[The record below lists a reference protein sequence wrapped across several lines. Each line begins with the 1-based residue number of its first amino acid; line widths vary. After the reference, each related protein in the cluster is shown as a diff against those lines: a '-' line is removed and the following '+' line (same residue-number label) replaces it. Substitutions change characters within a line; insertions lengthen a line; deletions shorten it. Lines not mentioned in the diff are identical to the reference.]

1 MRKKIDILAILLVI
15 LLALSLGLG
24 AVSVYCDHA
33 YRETLSS
40 NNALGELLDDLAAAA
55 DTGGAPAVE
64 NFDFSPT
71 ASGRAGPTENFNA
84 VLVDEDG
91 AILAQTGAL
100 ACGDVSTLDVML
112 ARYERPIELSAA
124 DGSTAH
130 RTTWARLGLL
140 AGRGQPDA
148 VHRLL
153 HRRCAAQDRQR
164 ACPHLR
170 GQLPRPRRTALRPHD
185 R

>member
-1 MRKKIDILAILLVI
+1 MRKKIDFLAILLVI

-64 NFDFSPT
+64 NFDFSPYGLWEGK
-71 ASGRAGPTENFNA
+71 SDENFNA

-91 AILAQTGAL
+91 TILARTGTL
-100 ACGDVSTLDVML
+100 ACGDMSTLDMML
-112 ARYERPIELSAA
+112 ARYDRSIELPAA
-124 DGSTAH
+124 DGTAPITPPG
-130 RTTWARLGLL
+130 RASACCWARA
-140 AGRGQPDA
+140 AGRRSSPTVSA
-148 VHRLL
+148 M
-153 HRRCAAQDRQR
+153 RRSGPA
-164 ACPHLR
+164 ACPPPPM
-170 GQLPRPRRTALRPHD
+170 QTASPPSTNSSTLA
-185 R
+185 

>member
-15 LLALSLGLG
+15 LLALSLGMG

-40 NNALGELLDDLAAAA
+40 NNALGELLDDLVAAA

-64 NFDFSPT
+64 NFDFSPYGLWEGK
-71 ASGRAGPTENFNA
+71 SDENFNA

-91 AILAQTGAL
+91 AILAQTGTL

-140 AGRGQPDA
+140 LARAAGRRSSPTASAMCRSGP
-148 VHRLL
+148 
-153 HRRCAAQDRQR
+153 AA
-164 ACPHLR
+164 C
-170 GQLPRPRRTALRPHD
+170 LPPPMKTASPPSTNSSTPA
-185 R
+185 